1 MHYFKKFTSCLFII
15 INFSNSI
22 IETSNQLVDLIQK
35 FIWIAL

>member
-1 MHYFKKFTSCLFII
+1 MFVII